1 MALSLGIDVSTQGIK
16 AELIDPAD
24 PLCRFSGV
32 SVNFGADLPQYG
44 APEGFRPNPDP
55 LIRQADPGMWL
66 EALDL
71 LFARMR
77 DAGLPLAEIGMI
89 SGSGQQHG
97 SVYLTDRFDVA
108 LRSLDPA
115 GTLAGQLVPVLSR
128 RYAPIWMDRSTSREC
143 RELDERFGERLRRV
157 TGSPAVERFTGPQIR
172 KFARENPEAY
182 RDTAVIHL
190 VSSFCCSVLCG
201 ASAPIDYGDGAGMN
215 LLNLE
220 TLAWDPEIAAFTAPG
235 LLEKLPPAVPSNT
248 VAGGLSPYFEKY
260 GLKAGTPVAVWSGD
274 NPNSLVGTGAAEPGT
289 AVVSLG
295 TSDTFFAP
303 MRDFRTDPEGYGHVF
318 GNPAGG
324 FMSLICFTNGSLA
337 REAVRKECGL
347 SYEEFD
353 RVTPVPAAERL
364 MLPYFSPESTPLVLT
379 PGVKYDFDPEEADG
393 PARVR
398 ALLESQILSMR
409 LHSAWQGL
417 TLRRIRVTGGASR
430 SPLLR
435 RIIADVFQS
444 EVETI
449 AVSNS
454 AGLGAALR
462 AANAVG
468 GMPFPELFRRF
479 CKTVETTSPEPSA
492 APRYERMLVKY
503 RELERR
509 AK

>member
-220 TLAWDPEIAAFTAPG
+220 TLAWDSEIAAFTAPG
-235 LLEKLPPAVPSNT
+235 LLGKLPEVVPSNT

-260 GLKAGTPVAVWSGD
+260 GLKAGTPVAVWQNKGLYRPVD
-274 NPNSLVGTGAAEPGT
+274 
-289 AVVSLG
+289 
-295 TSDTFFAP
+295 SDGQPVETF
-303 MRDFRTDPEGYGHVF
+303 VKK
-318 GNPAGG
+318 
-324 FMSLICFTNGSLA
+324 LNGL
-337 REAVRKECGL
+337 
-347 SYEEFD
+347 
-353 RVTPVPAAERL
+353 
-364 MLPYFSPESTPLVLT
+364 PLVLGSDAPERT
-379 PGVKYDFDPEEADG
+379 PELLTFLAQEPELNKRVKAAVRIGRRRWNILLDDIDKGITVRLPEKDPAAAWG
-393 PARVR
+393 
-398 ALLESQILSMR
+398 R
-409 LHSAWQGL
+409 LAKLNRTQGL
-417 TLRRIRVTGGASR
+417 LNRKITMVDLRQPDKLIVHLEDDPAKKGKNRKKTAS
-430 SPLLR
+430 
-435 RIIADVFQS
+435 
-444 EVETI
+444 
-449 AVSNS
+449 VSTS
-454 AGLGAALR
+454 A
-462 AANAVG
+462 
-468 GMPFPELFRRF
+468 
-479 CKTVETTSPEPSA
+479 KTP
-492 APRYERMLVKY
+492 
-503 RELERR
+503 
-509 AK
+509 